1 MSMSKAFRAETERNP
16 AKAVRTPLPNL
27 SLCPTALRAEFHPV
41 MQKTRKNQ
49 KKLVSALAYMQGLAG
64 TKQIGK

>member
-1 MSMSKAFRAETERNP
+1 MSMSKPFRAETDRNP

-41 MQKTRKNQ
+41 MQKTSKNQ
-49 KKLVSALAYMQGLAG
+49 EKH
-64 TKQIGK
+64 I